1 VNGEWVAAD
10 YQQDRVS
17 SSGDQR
23 HR

>member
-17 SSGDQR
+17 SSSDQR